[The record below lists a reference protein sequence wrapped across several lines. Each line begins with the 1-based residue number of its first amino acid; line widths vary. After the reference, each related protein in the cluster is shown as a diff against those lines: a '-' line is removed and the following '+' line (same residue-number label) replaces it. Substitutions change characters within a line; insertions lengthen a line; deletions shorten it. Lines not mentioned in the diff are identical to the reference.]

1 MISAKGFFKYLI
13 ALLLVTP
20 VAGLAQSLTAEM
32 HHVDSVMVELQA
44 KYDPY
49 HLLRIESEHQQSLLV
64 NRYGHLKANPNA
76 FKIPG
81 VVWVPD
87 QKGLFEDRK
96 SARNCMEITPLAMP
110 FSIPHLTL
118 SPRSSPP
125 KEKPRRNNLMYFNN
139 YK

>member
-1 MISAKGFFKYLI
+1 MKGFKYSLS
-13 ALLLVTP
+13 ALMLALPVT
-20 VAGLAQSLTAEM
+20 GMAQSLTSEM
-32 HHVDSVMVELQA
+32 HHVDSMMVELQA

-87 QKGLFEDRK
+87 QKGFFEDQEERQKLYGDYSFGDAILDTTLDIISDIFTPKRK
-96 SARNCMEITPLAMP
+96 T
-110 FSIPHLTL
+110 
-118 SPRSSPP
+118 
-125 KEKPRRNNLMYFNN
+125 KK
-139 YK
+139 K

>member
-1 MISAKGFFKYLI
+1 MKGFKYSLSTLML
-13 ALLLVTP
+13 ALPVT
-20 VAGLAQSLTAEM
+20 GMAQSLTSEM

-81 VVWVPD
+81 VVWVPE
-87 QKGLFEDRK
+87 QKGLFEDQEERQELYGDYSFGDALLDTTLNIFSELFTPKRK
-96 SARNCMEITPLAMP
+96 T
-110 FSIPHLTL
+110 
-118 SPRSSPP
+118 
-125 KEKPRRNNLMYFNN
+125 KK
-139 YK
+139 K

>member
-1 MISAKGFFKYLI
+1 MKGYKASLI
-13 ALLLVTP
+13 ALVLALPVT
-20 VAGLAQSLTAEM
+20 GMAQSLTSEM
-32 HHVDSVMVELQA
+32 HHVDSVMVELQM

-87 QKGLFEDRK
+87 QKGLFEDQEERQKLYGDYSFGDAILDTTLDIISDIFTPKRK
-96 SARNCMEITPLAMP
+96 T
-110 FSIPHLTL
+110 
-118 SPRSSPP
+118 
-125 KEKPRRNNLMYFNN
+125 KK
-139 YK
+139 K

>member
-1 MISAKGFFKYLI
+1 M
-13 ALLLVTP
+13 VTP

-76 FKIPG
+76 LKIPG
-81 VVWVPD
+81 VVWVPE
-87 QKGLFEDRK
+87 QKGLFEDQEERQKLYGDYSFGDAILDTTLDIISDIFSPKKK
-96 SARNCMEITPLAMP
+96 S
-110 FSIPHLTL
+110 
-118 SPRSSPP
+118 
-125 KEKPRRNNLMYFNN
+125 KK
-139 YK
+139 K

>member
-1 MISAKGFFKYLI
+1 MISAKGFFTSLI

-64 NRYGHLKANPNA
+64 NRYGTLKANPNA
-76 FKIPG
+76 LKIPG
-81 VVWVPD
+81 VVWVPE
-87 QKGLFEDRK
+87 QKGLFEDQEERQKLYGDYSFGDAILDTTLDIISDIFSPKKK
-96 SARNCMEITPLAMP
+96 S
-110 FSIPHLTL
+110 
-118 SPRSSPP
+118 
-125 KEKPRRNNLMYFNN
+125 KK
-139 YK
+139 K

>member
-1 MISAKGFFKYLI
+1 MISAKGFFTSLI

-64 NRYGHLKANPNA
+64 NRYGTLKANPNA
-76 FKIPG
+76 LKIPG
-81 VVWVPD
+81 VVWVPE
-87 QKGLFEDRK
+87 QKGLFEEQEERQKLYGDY
-96 SARNCMEITPLAMP
+96 SFGDAILDTTLDIISDI
-110 FSIPHLTL
+110 FS
-118 SPRSSPP
+118 P
-125 KEKPRRNNLMYFNN
+125 KK
-139 YK
+139 KTKKK